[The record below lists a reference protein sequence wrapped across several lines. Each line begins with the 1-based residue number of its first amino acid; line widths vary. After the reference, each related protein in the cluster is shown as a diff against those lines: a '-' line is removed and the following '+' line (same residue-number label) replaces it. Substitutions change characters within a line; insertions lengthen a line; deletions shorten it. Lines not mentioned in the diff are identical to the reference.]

1 MTDHLSFERA
11 AAFSFAIHVAALLV
25 LSLAARMN
33 IQFEPEVYTVELVMP
48 DHAPSPEPPRVET
61 PGPDR
66 LESTPPPQPLTEP
79 EPAPEPEPVAADEPA
94 PSPAAMAD
102 YAASREVLATRSRQ
116 MAEQKAAYRRKLAAA
131 EAAAARETAEAA
143 RAREIERL
151 RQEQARQAAIER
163 IRQEQARGAE
173 MDRIRRLAAE
183 QAARASSATS
193 QAEMDQA
200 RREYALKIEALIL
213 ENFVFP
219 ETVPATTQS
228 TVDITVLRD
237 GTIRINGFETPSGN
251 RIFDRAAL
259 SAITKTGTVP
269 APPFGKE
276 MPLGV
281 NFGRKEIR

>member
-1 MTDHLSFERA
+1 
-11 AAFSFAIHVAALLV
+11 
-25 LSLAARMN
+25 
-33 IQFEPEVYTVELVMP
+33 
-48 DHAPSPEPPRVET
+48 
-61 PGPDR
+61 
-66 LESTPPPQPLTEP
+66 
-79 EPAPEPEPVAADEPA
+79 
-94 PSPAAMAD
+94 MAD
-102 YAASREVLATRSRQ
+102 YAANREVLAARSRQ

-151 RQEQARQAAIER
+151 RQEQARQTAIER

-219 ETVPATTQS
+219 ETVPATTRC
-228 TVDITVLRD
+228 VVAITVLKD
-237 GTIRINGFETPSGN
+237 GTLRIDTIETPSGN

-269 APPFGKE
+269 APPFGRE
-276 MPLGV
+276 IPLGV